1 MSHSVLYSLFM
12 TRSFSCCIRFKTFSK
27 KIGCPVFMLM
37 LMMMIVREMLELI
50 ELEQLELD
58 LEPNG
63 KKKAGPAR

>member
-1 MSHSVLYSLFM
+1 MSMKVRLKHLKVNHM
-12 TRSFSCCIRFKTFSK
+12 SCQVCLHFLK
-27 KIGCPVFMLM
+27 KIGCPMFTLM

>member
-1 MSHSVLYSLFM
+1 MF
-12 TRSFSCCIRFKTFSK
+12 T
-27 KIGCPVFMLM
+27 LM